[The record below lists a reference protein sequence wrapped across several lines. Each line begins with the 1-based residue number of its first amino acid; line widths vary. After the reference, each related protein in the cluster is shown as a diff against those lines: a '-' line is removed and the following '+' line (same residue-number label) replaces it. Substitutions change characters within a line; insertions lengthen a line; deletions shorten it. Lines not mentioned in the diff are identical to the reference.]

1 MASMG
6 EAAVKAIPFTA
17 RNASQI
23 SCHSCHLLCR
33 INFSKVGE
41 SLVCPRCGS
50 TLHQRKPNSLKRTWA
65 LVLAAVIFY
74 IPANLLPVTV
84 VISFGKAQ
92 ADTIMS
98 GVIYF
103 VATGMWPIALVI
115 FVASILVPIL
125 KLSILIFLLISV
137 QRKSTWRPK
146 DRTRLYRITEAVGR
160 WSMVD
165 IYVVTILVALVNL
178 GNLATIKAGPG
189 AGFFAAV
196 VVITILAAMSFDPR
210 LIWDAKETLDE

>member
-6 EAAVKAIPFTA
+6 EAAMKAIPYTA

-33 INFSKVGE
+33 INFSKIGK

-65 LVLAAVIFY
+65 LVLAAIIFY

-103 VATGMWPIALVI
+103 IATGMWPIALVI
-115 FVASILVPIL
+115 FVASILIPML
-125 KLSILIFLLISV
+125 KLIILTFLLITV
-137 QRKSTWRPK
+137 QRKSGWRPK

-196 VVITILAAMSFDPR
+196 VVITMFAAMSFDPR

>member
-1 MASMG
+1 MG
-6 EAAVKAIPFTA
+6 EVAMKSIPFTA

-33 INFSKVGE
+33 IDYSQIGE

-65 LVLAAVIFY
+65 LVLAACIFY

-103 VATGMWPIALVI
+103 ISTGMWPIALVI
-115 FVASILVPIL
+115 FVASILVPML
-125 KLSILIFLLISV
+125 KLIILTFLLITV
-137 QRKSTWRPK
+137 QRKSGWRPK
-146 DRTRLYRITEAVGR
+146 DRTRLYRITEAIGR

-196 VVITILAAMSFDPR
+196 VVITIFAAMSFDPR

>member
-1 MASMG
+1 M
-6 EAAVKAIPFTA
+6 KAIPFTA

-33 INFSKVGE
+33 INFSKIGN

-65 LVLAAVIFY
+65 LVLAAIIFY

-84 VISFGKAQ
+84 VTSFGKDQ

-103 VATGMWPIALVI
+103 ISTGMWPIALVI
-115 FVASILVPIL
+115 FVASILVPVL
-125 KLSILIFLLISV
+125 KLIILTFLLISV
-137 QRKSTWRPK
+137 KRKSAWRPK
-146 DRTRLYRITEAVGR
+146 DRTRLYRIIEAIGR

-178 GNLATIKAGPG
+178 GNLATIKAGAG

-196 VVITILAAMSFDPR
+196 VVITIFAAMSFDPR

>member
-1 MASMG
+1 MNP
-6 EAAVKAIPFTA
+6 IPFTA
-17 RNASQI
+17 RNAAQI
-23 SCHSCHLLCR
+23 SCHTCHLLCR
-33 INFSKVGE
+33 INFAKIGAA
-41 SLVCPRCGS
+41 LICPRCGS
-50 TLHQRKPNSLKRTWA
+50 TLHQRKPNSLKRTWC
-65 LVLAAVIFY
+65 LVLAAIIFY

-84 VISFGKAQ
+84 VISLGKEQ

-103 VATGMWPIALVI
+103 IATGMWPIALII
-115 FVASILVPIL
+115 FVASILVPML
-125 KLSILIFLLISV
+125 KLIILTFLLITV
-137 QRKSTWRPK
+137 QRKSAWRPK

-165 IYVVTILVALVNL
+165 IFVVTILVALVNL

-189 AGFFAAV
+189 AMFFGAV
-196 VVITILAAMSFDPR
+196 VVITMFAAMSFDPR